1 MKKLEALIQ
10 SLRGF
15 DKNAEQLAIAVT
27 KNHQPTITG
36 LNKEQLNAQGIRSD
50 STQITPPY
58 TRNTIKIKQA
68 KGQTTAYVTLRDKG
82 DFQGDFQIVYQP
94 DHFMLVSTD
103 SKAKKLIAKY
113 GATIMGLTEENIK
126 VLADVIKDDYIN
138 LFYKTIL
145 E

>member
-10 SLRGF
+10 SIRGF

-27 KNHQPTITG
+27 KNHQPKITG

-113 GATIMGLTEENIK
+113 GAAIMGLTEDNIK
-126 VLADVIKDDYIN
+126 VLAEVIKDDYIN